1 MTLVT
6 YLLNILYLS
15 LTRLSF
21 LLAFFP
27 LPVCIL
33 LDPPVQFCSRIWTL
47 GHKIIHFAPQNLSFP
62 CKADF
67 TSTDG

>member
-1 MTLVT
+1 MILVS
-6 YLLNILYLS
+6 YLLDILYLS

-21 LLAFFP
+21 LLDFFP

-33 LDPPVQFCSRIWTL
+33 QDPPVQFCGGIWTL
-47 GHKIIHFAPQNLSFP
+47 GHKTIHFAPQNLSFP